1 MILVY
6 KSWILIIESMDVV
19 ARYFELFDNL
29 ISKMP
34 VTDDVN
40 VWIGYL
46 GMGVNLLFLIYY
58 VIYVP
63 DMDRII

>member
-1 MILVY
+1 
-6 KSWILIIESMDVV
+6 MDVL

-46 GMGVNLLFLIYY
+46 GIGVNLLFLIYY
-58 VIYVP
+58 PICTRYGWNQLGKQ
-63 DMDRII
+63 